1 VSPAEL
7 IPLLLKAGLTA
18 AVVVVASMLAE
29 RSRPAI
35 AATILSLPISAGP
48 TYALLALQHD
58 AAFIARSTFVGLPLN
73 LATVMLVL
81 AYGLLAR
88 RGGGLLP
95 SLVAGWSAWA
105 AVAVLL
111 SATDWSLGAVILI
124 NAAGFALGI
133 VATARWT
140 APAVVAPPRRWWDLP
155 ARAAVVGALTATV
168 VGLSAVI
175 GPSRTGVLA
184 ALPVAYSSFMLIMH
198 PRIGGRATAAMMG
211 RGLVM
216 LVGFALGLFAFHLA
230 AVGGEVGW
238 GLVLFCL
245 VPVIYSA
252 LLLGAA
258 SLRGRRTG

>member
-1 VSPAEL
+1 VSPAD
-7 IPLLLKAGLTA
+7 IVPLLLKAGLTA
-18 AVVVVASMLAE
+18 AVVVVASVLAE

-81 AYGLLAR
+81 AYGVLAR
-88 RGGGLLP
+88 RGAGLLP
-95 SLVAGWSAWA
+95 AIAAGWSAWG

-111 SATDWSLGAVILI
+111 ATGDWSLAAVIAI
-124 NAAGFALGI
+124 NLAAFAVGI
-133 VATARWT
+133 AATARWT

-198 PRIGGRATAAMMG
+198 PRIGGQASAAMMG

-216 LVGFALGLFAFHLA
+216 LGGFALGLFAFHLA
-230 AVGGEVGW
+230 AAAGHVGL
-238 GLVLFCL
+238 GLALFCA

-252 LLLGAA
+252 VALKVSAA
-258 SLRGRRTG
+258 IRP